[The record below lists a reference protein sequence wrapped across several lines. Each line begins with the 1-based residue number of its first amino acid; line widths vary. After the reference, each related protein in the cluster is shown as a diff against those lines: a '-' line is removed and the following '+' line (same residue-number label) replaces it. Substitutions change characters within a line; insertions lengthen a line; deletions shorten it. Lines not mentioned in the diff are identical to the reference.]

1 MSQTVLVPI
10 ANGSEEIEAVTVID
24 TLIRANYQVVV
35 ASANFDSSCQI
46 TGSRGI
52 ALQADCPLVNVADD
66 EFDAIVLPGGVGGA
80 ECFRDSTL
88 LIEMLKQHRYDGKW
102 LAAICAAPAV
112 VLQSHQLYPKAI
124 MTAHPDFETAIPRSQ
139 WRSKRVTVDINH
151 KLITSQG
158 PGSALEFSVEI
169 IAKLSGKAHA
179 KQVVQPM
186 VPLPQLN
193 YDKLGGQ
200 PET

>member
-1 MSQTVLVPI
+1 MNQTVLVPI

-52 ALQADCPLVNVADD
+52 ALQADCPLVNVADE

-124 MTAHPDFETAIPRSQ
+124 MTAHPDFEAAIPRSQ

>member
-1 MSQTVLVPI
+1 MSHIVLVPI

-24 TLIRANYQVVV
+24 TLVRAGYQVVV

-52 ALQADCPLVNVADD
+52 GLQADCPLVQVADD
-66 EFDAIVLPGGVGGA
+66 EFDAIVLPGGVAGA

-88 LIEMLKQHRYDGKW
+88 LIEMLKQHLYDGKW
-102 LAAICAAPAV
+102 LAAICAAPAM
-112 VLQSHQLYPKAI
+112 VLQYHQLYPKAI
-124 MTAHPDFETAIPRSQ
+124 MTGHPSLQSEISATQ

-158 PGSALEFSVEI
+158 PGSALEFAVEI

-179 KQVVQPM
+179 KQVVEPM

-200 PET
+200 AEE